1 MQRHETDAVS
11 LTFGLIF
18 LVLGIVFLTGSVNPF
33 DFVSVWA
40 LPAGLLA
47 TGLVLAAAALTR
59 YRNHREP

>member
-1 MQRHETDAVS
+1 MQRHDTDAVS
-11 LTFGLIF
+11 LTFGVIF